1 MTDAQLACYSA
12 WASILGFIISIVTLA
27 YVRSVKTNIINFRR
41 KQRIRSLIND
51 ILRLTDDAR
60 PLSSDSQ
67 AKLAALRRN
76 ISVHAWSRFTPHGK
90 VKLEIH
96 KHIDAGDI
104 RSLKE
109 ALYDLASYSEDA

>member
-1 MTDAQLACYSA
+1 MTDAQLAFYSA
-12 WASILGFIISIVTLA
+12 WASILGFIISLITLA
-27 YVRSVKTNIINFRR
+27 YVRSVKTNIVNFRR

-76 ISVHAWSRFTPHGK
+76 ISVHAWSRFTLHGRA
-90 VKLEIH
+90 KLEVH
-96 KHIDAGDI
+96 KHIDAGDV

-109 ALYDLASYSEDA
+109 ALHDLASYSEDA